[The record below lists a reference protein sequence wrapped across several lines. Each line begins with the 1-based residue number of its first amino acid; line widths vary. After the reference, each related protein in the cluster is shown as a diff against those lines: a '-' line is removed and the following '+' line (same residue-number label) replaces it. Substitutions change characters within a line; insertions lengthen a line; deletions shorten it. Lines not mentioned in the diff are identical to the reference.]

1 MGRYDT
7 RPELLAVSSRLAKP
21 IISLKFR
28 MLWRLY
34 LYDPLLQR
42 LAQDLEAMSFELGE
56 FIGEEDAM
64 VGQRHLA
71 RHGHLAA
78 ADQPHI

>member
-1 MGRYDT
+1 MRVNRPWRYKTLWSTT
-7 RPELLAVSSRLAKP
+7 RVAYPLQYSG
-21 IISLKFR
+21 IS
-28 MLWRLY
+28 
-34 LYDPLLQR
+34 DCHHTLLQR